1 MLMPGE
7 HERMRNDGTLI
18 GASGLTA
25 DVFQMERSDTGK
37 HRSRAPGSRGE
48 VPSATLAIFARSLPV
63 PLAEIG
69 TAWWGHS
76 SPAFRR

>member
-1 MLMPGE
+1 
-7 HERMRNDGTLI
+7 MRNDGTLI

-48 VPSATLAIFARSLPV
+48 VPSATLAIFARSLPFR
-63 PLAEIG
+63 
-69 TAWWGHS
+69 
-76 SPAFRR
+76 SP